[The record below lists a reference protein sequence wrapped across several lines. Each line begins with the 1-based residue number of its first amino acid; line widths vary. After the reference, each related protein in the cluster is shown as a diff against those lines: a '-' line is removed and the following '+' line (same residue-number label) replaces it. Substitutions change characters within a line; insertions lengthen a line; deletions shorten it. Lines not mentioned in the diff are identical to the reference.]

1 MALMP
6 PKKKKNISKPSQ
18 MDGLNHLC
26 HDGDDWGMI
35 CHHRRCALYEVIV
48 RGTLSATAKVS
59 ATLDGPL
66 RGIFDGMEIWGMP
79 RALVW
84 WNKLVFFMVNLC
96 RLILSY
102 TIISWF
108 WPFSAGV
115 LKALKKEALVFW
127 CVIWISWRVPLGC
140 LQVLPLDGLLWRR
153 AGWLSRTCRISWYF
167 MCIKRWRVACWTWEE
182 FHHEKEDWPISRS

>member
-1 MALMP
+1 MSGWSFRCDMLKNRNVGKTMALRIIH
-6 PKKKKNISKPSQ
+6 KLNGVNATEKKNISKQSQ

-84 WNKLVFFMVNLC
+84 
-96 RLILSY
+96 
-102 TIISWF
+102 
-108 WPFSAGV
+108 
-115 LKALKKEALVFW
+115 
-127 CVIWISWRVPLGC
+127 
-140 LQVLPLDGLLWRR
+140 
-153 AGWLSRTCRISWYF
+153 
-167 MCIKRWRVACWTWEE
+167 
-182 FHHEKEDWPISRS
+182 

>member
-1 MALMP
+1 
-6 PKKKKNISKPSQ
+6 

-108 WPFSAGV
+108 WPFSAGNETSEKGSSGV
-115 LKALKKEALVFW
+115 LMCHLDFMARATRLPAGFA
-127 CVIWISWRVPLGC
+127 SWWTIVK
-140 LQVLPLDGLLWRR
+140 
-153 AGWLSRTCRISWYF
+153 AGWMTVPDVQDF